1 MKAMKLADVLSVLD
15 DLAPLRYAES
25 WDNVGLLVG
34 DPSAEITRALVT
46 VDYTAAVAEEARAAG
61 AELVVAYHPP
71 MFAAVKRAPN
81 DALWVDAIKR
91 GVALY
96 SPHTALDVAKDG
108 TNDFLADA
116 CGIDRNERRAIR
128 AHSGKDAHY
137 KLVTFVPADAVEKVS
152 EAVFAAG
159 AGRIGAYT
167 HCSFRMPGTGTFFGT
182 EGTNPAVGQAG
193 KLETAAEIRL
203 ETLVGIGKIDA
214 VVAAMRAAHP
224 YEEPAF
230 DIVRLAPAS
239 EGPAIGLGRIGPIA
253 EISRAELF
261 SKLKKSLGVSH
272 LLVAGPTEGSAKR
285 VAVAAGA
292 GGELL
297 EDAVRANADVFV
309 TGEVRHHDALGA
321 ARRSVTVV
329 AALHSNSERAAV
341 RDYATRIG
349 ERAKG
354 IQVVVSSAD
363 ADPFVVI

>member
-1 MKAMKLADVLSVLD
+1 MKLADIVAVLE

-34 DPSAEITRALVT
+34 DPAAEISRALVT
-46 VDYTAAVAEEARAAG
+46 VDYTAAVAEEAKAAG
-61 AELVVAYHPP
+61 AELVIAYHPP

-81 DALWVDAIKR
+81 EALWVDAIKR

-116 CGIDRNERRAIR
+116 CGVSATERRAIR
-128 AHSGKDAHY
+128 AHAMKDAHY

-159 AGRIGAYT
+159 GGRIGAYT
-167 HCSFRMPGTGTFFGT
+167 HCSFRIPGTGTFFGE
-182 EGTNPAVGQAG
+182 EGANPAVGSAG
-193 KLETAAEIRL
+193 KLETVEEVRL
-203 ETLVGIGKIDA
+203 ETLVGVGKIDA
-214 VVAAMRAAHP
+214 VVAAMRGAHP

-230 DIVRLAPAS
+230 DIVRLAPPG
-239 EGPAIGLGRIGPIA
+239 EGAAVGLGRIGPIA
-253 EISRAELF
+253 EVSRSELVVR
-261 SKLKKSLGVSH
+261 LKEALGVSH
-272 LLVAGPTEGSAKR
+272 VLVAGPTEGTARR

-297 EDAVRANADVFV
+297 EEAIRGKADVFV
-309 TGEVRHHDALGA
+309 TGEIRHHDALGA
-321 ARRSVTVV
+321 ARRGVTVI

-341 RDYATRIG
+341 RAYAKRIA
-349 ERAKG
+349 ERAKDVT
-354 IQVVVSSAD
+354 VVAATSD
-363 ADPFVVI
+363 ADPFVVT